1 MTWLDE
7 TNADLFC
14 PVVDP
19 SWSGAIPASLFVNNA
34 THYRKFFEDQ
44 LDRVKFEKELKA
56 LIAVRHQAAQ

>member
-1 MTWLDE
+1 
-7 TNADLFC
+7 
-14 PVVDP
+14 
-19 SWSGAIPASLFVNNA
+19 VNNA